1 MPSRLAT
8 LAIVLFWLG
17 TSALLFQREIW
28 PRLEPGAAP
37 PFALYET
44 DDSQPSILPGRWAAW
59 HSGLNGKPVRY
70 TITTSVVHHD
80 KNKEDEFE
88 LIARLET
95 PQPENVKKPLSLIR
109 LETAYWVHRRRMVR
123 FETSAAFRST
133 GSGPQSEINAEYTGA
148 VKDGVCSIRRE
159 KTIKPQSDA
168 EKIELEVSR
177 TGTVLMP
184 LHPLD
189 RMEGLKGGHHWGL
202 HLLDPTDSTSAAADT
217 APPRLVWVNAEVR
230 RDPEKLR
237 HAGGEI
243 RRCWV
248 VEYSGDG
255 GEVGGSTWVDVADA
269 RVLKMTIRLGAH
281 DSWELVRK

>member
-1 MPSRLAT
+1 MPSRLVT
-8 LAIVLFWLG
+8 FAIVLFWLG
-17 TSALLFQREIW
+17 TSAWLFQSEIW
-28 PRLEPGAAP
+28 PRLEPGVVP

-59 HSGLNGKPVRY
+59 HSGLNGDPVRY

-80 KNKEDEFE
+80 QQKEDEFV
-88 LIARLET
+88 LSARMVPWRPGDVL
-95 PQPENVKKPLSLIR
+95 KPLSLKR
-109 LETAYWVHRRRMVR
+109 LETSYRVHRRRMIG
-123 FETSAAFRST
+123 FETSVAFRSLDP
-133 GSGPQSEINAEYTGA
+133 GALGELNAEFVGE
-148 VKDGVCSIRRE
+148 VKDGVCSVRRD
-159 KTIKPQSDA
+159 KTLKGDGETID
-168 EKIELEVSR
+168 LEVSR

-189 RMEGLKGGHHWGL
+189 RMEGLRGGNRWGL

-230 RDPEKLR
+230 REPQMLR
-237 HAGGEI
+237 HAGGDM

-248 VEYSGDG
+248 VDYSGDG